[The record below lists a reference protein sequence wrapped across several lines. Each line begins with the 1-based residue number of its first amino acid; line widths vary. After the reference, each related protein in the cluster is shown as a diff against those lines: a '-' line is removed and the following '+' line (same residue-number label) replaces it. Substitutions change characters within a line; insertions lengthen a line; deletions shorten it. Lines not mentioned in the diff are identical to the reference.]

1 MRFGHQRRNYWV
13 VATQKDRRLWLGEYA
28 DSELPRPVDPDRP
41 QLMLGQCEGDPLE
54 YIERLNMGEEGSRS
68 AFAVEHGI
76 NPRMDLYE
84 DLPAELTAETK
95 SGIKALGKQADAV
108 NAYLVNELGYVVDRN
123 WGNVIYTVYVIDL
136 SDDVPKARVGPNG
149 WIYVG
154 QTVLTRE
161 ERYQEHV
168 DGDKANNWVTKHH
181 LRLNE
186 ELCDRYPQVRTR
198 VEAMALEERAAAELE
213 EEGWSVKWG

>member
-1 MRFGHQRRNYWV
+1 MVIQREW
-13 VATQKDRRLWLGEYA
+13 RLGLGEYA
-28 DSELPRPVDPDRP
+28 DAALPRPVDPDRP
-41 QLMLGQCEGDPLE
+41 QLVLGWCEGDPLE
-54 YIERLNMGEEGSRS
+54 YIERLNNGEVTYSIGS

-76 NPRMDLYE
+76 RPRMDLLE
-84 DLPAELTAETK
+84 SLPAHLTSEDKTFRDQ
-95 SGIKALGKQADAV
+95 SGAV
-108 NAYLVNELGYVVDRN
+108 NDYLVNQLGYVVDRN

>member
-1 MRFGHQRRNYWV
+1 MVVQRDW
-13 VATQKDRRLWLGEYA
+13 RLGLGEYA
-28 DSELPRPVDPDRP
+28 DAALPRPVDPDRP
-41 QLMLGQCEGDPLE
+41 QLVLGWCEGDPLE
-54 YIERLNMGEEGSRS
+54 YIERLNKGKVPYQS
-68 AFAVEHGI
+68 AFAVGHGI
-76 NPRMDLYE
+76 KPRMNLLE
-84 DLPAELTAETK
+84 SLPDHLTSETK
-95 SGIKALGKQADAV
+95 TFKEQSGAV
-108 NAYLVNELGYVVDRN
+108 NDYLVNQLGYVVDRN

>member
-1 MRFGHQRRNYWV
+1 MVVVQRDW
-13 VATQKDRRLWLGEYA
+13 RLGLGEYA
-28 DSELPRPVDPDRP
+28 DADLLRPVDPDRP
-41 QLMLGQCEGDPLE
+41 QLILGWCEGDPLE
-54 YIERLNMGEEGSRS
+54 YIERLNKGKVPYQS

-76 NPRMDLYE
+76 RPRMDLLE
-84 DLPAELTAETK
+84 SLPAHLTSEDKTFSDQ
-95 SGIKALGKQADAV
+95 SGAV
-108 NAYLVNELGYVVDRN
+108 NDYLVNQLGYVVDRN